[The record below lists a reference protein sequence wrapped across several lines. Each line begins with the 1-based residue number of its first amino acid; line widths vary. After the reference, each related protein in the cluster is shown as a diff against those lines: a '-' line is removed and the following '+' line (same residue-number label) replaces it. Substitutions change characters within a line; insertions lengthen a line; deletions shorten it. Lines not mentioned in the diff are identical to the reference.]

1 MPANG
6 GHSEQ
11 PFPPDLPLRS
21 SSCPPHLH
29 GKTVCRSRRECYTRH
44 GADYRSLRCVR
55 QNTGRAEGLGILGAN
70 RIRRKRI
77 LFDTGN
83 NPEILE
89 QNAKAKGSDLS
100 KLDFVVMS
108 HRHGHHM
115 GGLPYLLKVNPAVK
129 IYAPKESF
137 GVYGADLPST
147 FYRKDPS
154 LPREQRYYD
163 GTRPRLCD
171 SGLPGPLRTFS
182 LSTRTPRSLPT
193 SISLHWFRANR
204 ELSNCANCRWLSIR
218 QRAQFPVL

>member
-1 MPANG
+1 MEDTVN
-6 GHSEQ
+6 GHSRVISHSVVALVLLTCTAKLFAARHASAIPGTAQ
-11 PFPPDLPLRS
+11 ITVLYDAF
-21 SSCPPHLH
+21 
-29 GKTVCRSRRECYTRH
+29 GKTPGVQKDWGYSALIEFA
-44 GADYRSLRCVR
+44 G
-55 QNTGRAEGLGILGAN
+55 
-70 RIRRKRI
+70 KRI

-83 NPEILE
+83 NPENLE
-89 QNAKAKGSDLS
+89 QKAKAKGSDLS

-171 SGLPGPLRTFS
+171 SGPPGPLRTFS

-193 SISLHWFRANR
+193 SISLHWFRTNR

>member
-1 MPANG
+1 MEDTVN
-6 GHSEQ
+6 GHSRVISHSVVALVLLTCTAKLFAARHASAIPGTAQ
-11 PFPPDLPLRS
+11 ITVLYDAF
-21 SSCPPHLH
+21 
-29 GKTVCRSRRECYTRH
+29 GKTPGVQKDWGYSALIEFA
-44 GADYRSLRCVR
+44 GK
-55 QNTGRAEGLGILGAN
+55 Q
-70 RIRRKRI
+70 I

-137 GVYGADLPST
+137 GVYGVDLPST

-171 SGLPGPLRTFS
+171 SGPPGPLRTFS

-193 SISLHWFRANR
+193 SISSHWFRTNR